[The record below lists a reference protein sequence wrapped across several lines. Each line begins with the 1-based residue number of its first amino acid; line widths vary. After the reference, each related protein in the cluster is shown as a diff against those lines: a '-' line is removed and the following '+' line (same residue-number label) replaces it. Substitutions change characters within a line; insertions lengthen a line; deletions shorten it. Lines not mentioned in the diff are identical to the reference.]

1 MNPKEYIVTII
12 KDAIAKHLPNV
23 KPEDLEERGKV
34 YYMNDQNGT
43 IFDWTMNKH
52 ASAFMCFYN
61 DGMGAAK
68 ALVYDDGAVNVYLYE
83 PEAPHKNMAEEKAS
97 MDATDVLALATFMY
111 FNADAENRF
120 GKSLDDLEY
129 AEPSEEKIAEF
140 QKLCEESENE

>member
-1 MNPKEYIVTII
+1 MNPKEQILTII

-23 KPEDLEERGKV
+23 KPEDLEENGKV

-68 ALVYDDGAVNVYLYE
+68 ALVYDDGAVNVYLYQ

-97 MDATDVLALATFMY
+97 ISAGDALSLTAFMY
-111 FNADAENRF
+111 FNADEKNRF
-120 GKSLDDLEY
+120 GKSLDDLTYEQLN
-129 AEPSEEKIAEF
+129 AEQVAEF
-140 QKLCEESENE
+140 QKLCEG